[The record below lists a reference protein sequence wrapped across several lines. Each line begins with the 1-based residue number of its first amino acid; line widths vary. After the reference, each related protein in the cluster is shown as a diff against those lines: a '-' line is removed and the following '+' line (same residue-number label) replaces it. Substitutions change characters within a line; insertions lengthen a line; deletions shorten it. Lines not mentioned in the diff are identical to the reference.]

1 MKISS
6 SRTSFLALAV
16 LFLTLPAFAGTN
28 RGSVQVSK
36 TFVVNGQQLKAGE
49 YSVTWEGSGPDV
61 QVNFLK
67 GKKIVATSP
76 AHLVDLTSSPA
87 ADAALIKTNNDGS
100 ISLAHVRFG
109 GKKKALAFDGV
120 APQS

>member
-1 MKISS
+1 
-6 SRTSFLALAV
+6 
-16 LFLTLPAFAGTN
+16 
-28 RGSVQVSK
+28 
-36 TFVVNGQQLKAGE
+36 LKAGE

-100 ISLAHVRFG
+100 ISLAQVRFG